1 MTLSSS
7 SGLIGNSPSVFHC
20 QTVPQIVRLFVQ
32 AVALIGE
39 YNDWN
44 PEDSHWAQRNEFGV
58 WQLFLPDKADGTPAL
73 KHK

>member
-1 MTLSSS
+1 MS
-7 SGLIGNSPSVFHC
+7 
-20 QTVPQIVRLFVQ
+20 VQ